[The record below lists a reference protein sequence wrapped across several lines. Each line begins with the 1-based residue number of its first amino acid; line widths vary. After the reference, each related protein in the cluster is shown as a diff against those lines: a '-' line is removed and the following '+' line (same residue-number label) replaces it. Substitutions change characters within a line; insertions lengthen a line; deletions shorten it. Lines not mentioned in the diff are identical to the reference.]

1 MSYEIHPETPVEGVL
16 LERLFGPGVRQS
28 QEGQR
33 RRCAELGL
41 PFEPPQVLSN
51 SRLAVEAAEFAREA
65 GRHAEFHRAVLGA
78 YFAGSQDIGDVEVLS
93 AVAAEIGLDP
103 VALRVQLAEGAYSSV
118 REAAYQEARG
128 LGITGVPTF
137 IFAGGVRVVGA
148 QPLEYFRR
156 VLEETVSTWRSNGM
170 MGHQG

>member
-1 MSYEIHPETPVEGVL
+1 VSYEIHPETPVEGVL

-51 SRLAVEAAEFAREA
+51 SRLAVEAAEFARDA
-65 GRHAEFHRAVLGA
+65 GRHAEFHRALLGA
-78 YFAGSQDIGDVEVLS
+78 YFTLGRDIGDLEVLS
-93 AVAAEIGLDP
+93 GLAAETGLDP
-103 VALRVQLAEGAYSSV
+103 VALRAQLAAGAYSSV
-118 REAAYQEARG
+118 REDAYQEARA

-156 VLEETVSTWRSNGM
+156 VLEEMVLLGGQTA
-170 MGHQG
+170 

>member
-41 PFEPPQVLSN
+41 PFEPPEVLSN
-51 SRLAVEAAEFAREA
+51 SRLAVEAAEFARDA
-65 GRHAEFHRAVLGA
+65 GRHAEFHRALLGA
-78 YFAGSQDIGDVEVLS
+78 YFALGRDIGDLEVLS
-93 AVAAEIGLDP
+93 GLAAETGLDP
-103 VALRVQLAEGAYSSV
+103 VALRAQLAAGVYSSV

-156 VLEETVSTWRSNGM
+156 VLEEMVPLGGQTA
-170 MGHQG
+170 